1 MARPYVPEVPA
12 NEASGTI
19 AWCWLK
25 PPPKAD
31 IKRMAD
37 SFITDMRAKLLALRE
52 ELESAAAAAGD
63 SSKIVELDQA
73 RVGRL
78 SRMDAM
84 QAQAMSQASARRRE
98 LMLQKIS
105 AALKRID
112 NGDYGLCQ
120 SCEEMID
127 RKRIEFDPTAV
138 LCIECAT
145 KAEQQ

>member
-1 MARPYVPEVPA
+1 
-12 NEASGTI
+12 
-19 AWCWLK
+19 
-25 PPPKAD
+25 
-31 IKRMAD
+31 MAD

-98 LMLQKIS
+98 LMLKKIS
-105 AALKRID
+105 AALKRIE
-112 NGDYGLCQ
+112 NGDYGLCK